1 MFTVEKIRPALER
14 ALGTCDET
22 EILERVN
29 AAVEILCTESLYDP
43 TRGFVDIC
51 VGCKNTITL
60 PEEVETILAVNIG
73 GRPAQGHDS
82 WWSFHLNGPGLDCR
96 TTCEFDWIDGAM
108 WPVYT
113 DPTEFF
119 QVVSFLTTAEDNNV
133 PLRVYG
139 YDSAGLWITSTENGQ
154 TVDGFLVPTTYG
166 SSVPNPDAPLLSRI
180 TRVSKGVSKGYVRLS
195 TLDYDVV
202 TGGGALLGLYRPRET
217 EPQYRRITLSRTC
230 TWARIAYKR
239 KIFELYD
246 FSDLIPL
253 HSSRAVVLM
262 CQALAK
268 FDKDLIK
275 EGQEY
280 WSTAV
285 RLLDKK
291 QRSVSPPS
299 GPSIQIASRNLIVD
313 KNDRLE

>member
-14 ALGTCDET
+14 ALGTCNEDEL
-22 EILERVN
+22 LERVN
-29 AAVEILCTESLYDP
+29 AAVEILCTEALYDP

-51 VGCKNTITL
+51 VGCRNTLTL

-82 WWSFHLNGPGLDCR
+82 WWGFHLNGPGLDCAQ
-96 TTCEFDWIDGAM
+96 TSEYDWIDGFT

-119 QVVSFLTTAEDNNV
+119 QPVTVLDSALDNNV
-133 PLRVYG
+133 TVRVYG
-139 YDSAGLWITSTENGQ
+139 YDDTGRWVTSEENGA
-154 TVDGFLVPTTYG
+154 TVDGFLVPTVYG
-166 SSVPNPDAPLLSRI
+166 TSVPNPDAPLMSRI
-180 TRVSKGVSKGYVRLS
+180 TRVSKGVSRGYIRLQ

-202 TGGGALLGLYRPRET
+202 TGGGALLGNYRPRDT

-230 TWARIAYKR
+230 TWARVAYKR
-239 KIFELYD
+239 KFFELTD

-253 HSSRAVVLM
+253 HSTRAVVLM
-262 CQALAK
+262 CQALKK
-268 FDKDLIK
+268 FDSDLLE
-275 EGQEY
+275 EGQKY

-285 RLLDKK
+285 ELLRKK
-291 QRSVSPPS
+291 QLSVSPPS
-299 GPSIQIASRNLIVD
+299 GPSVQFAARNLIAD
-313 KNDRLE
+313 KTDRLD